1 MKCKPI
7 KYTEENI
14 KEYLHAF
21 KIGDDFWETT
31 KVKKNKKITKYK
43 KWLLLKKKRL
53 ANKTSLTVRT
63 SVYGDPL
70 RN

>member
-31 KVKKNKKITKYK
+31 KVKKKKITKYK

>member
-31 KVKKNKKITKYK
+31 KVKKKKNHKIQKVVII
-43 KWLLLKKKRL
+43 KKKRL

>member
-1 MKCKPI
+1 MNLDLSLIPYIKVSFRWVRDLNVKCKPI

-31 KVKKNKKITKYK
+31 KVKKKKSQNTKSGY
-43 KWLLLKKKRL
+43 
-53 ANKTSLTVRT
+53 
-63 SVYGDPL
+63 Y
-70 RN
+70 